1 MKIIADS
8 NILFVEDAFR
18 GFGDLKLYKTRIE
31 DKNILQDADVLLCR
45 STMKINEE
53 LLRHSGIKFVATATS
68 GTEHFDTEFMDRNG
82 IKYVDAKG
90 SNSNSVAEYIIA
102 AILEIAVN
110 RGIELKDKTLGIVGF
125 GCVGKKVEKKAK
137 AIGLNVL
144 INDPPLEAAGEKGD
158 FCPFSDILKCDI
170 ITLHVPLIMDG
181 EYKTFELF
189 NEDTFSE
196 MKKGSIFINA
206 SRGKVVKEDALIN
219 AIREGVVSKT
229 VLDVWYNEPG
239 INFELLN
246 MVDIATPHI
255 AGHSYDGKAL
265 GTKMIKDEFCNF
277 FGFENDRSYLNSIPY
292 VGNSEL
298 ILQRSADKIESI
310 YRIIKS
316 VYNISDENISFRKI
330 EQADDKKSFFERYR
344 RDYRIRREF
353 QNYSI
358 VSEDNEIIDILLKL
372 GFKYGG

>member
-8 NILFVEDAFR
+8 NILFVEEAFK

-45 STMKINEE
+45 STMKINEG
-53 LLRHSGIKFVATATS
+53 LLQGTGIKFVATATS
-68 GTEHFDTEFMDRNG
+68 GTEHFDAEFMDRTG

-102 AILEIAVN
+102 DILEIAVN
-110 RGIELKDKTLGIVGF
+110 SGIELTDKTLGIVGW
-125 GCVGKKVEKKAK
+125 GCVGKKVETKAK

-144 INDPPLEAAGEKGD
+144 VNDPPLEAAGEKKE
-158 FCPFSDILKCDI
+158 FCPLPDILKCDI

-181 EYKTFELF
+181 EYKTFEFF

-196 MKKGSIFINA
+196 MKKGAIFINA
-206 SRGKVVKEDALIN
+206 SRGKVVREGALIN

-239 INFELLN
+239 VNCELLN

-277 FGFENDRSYLNSIPY
+277 FGLENDRRYLNSLPD

-298 ILQRSADKIESI
+298 ILQRSAHKIESI

-316 VYNISDENISFRKI
+316 VYDISDENNSFRKI

-358 VSEDNEIIDILLKL
+358 VSEDTEIIDILLKL